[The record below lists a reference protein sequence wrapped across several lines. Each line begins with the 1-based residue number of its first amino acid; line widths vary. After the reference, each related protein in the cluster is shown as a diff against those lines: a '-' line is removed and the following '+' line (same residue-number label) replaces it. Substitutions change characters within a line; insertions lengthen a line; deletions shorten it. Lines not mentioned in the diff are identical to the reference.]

1 MAGITEADMRP
12 VYDADRETGALN
24 AQTVYMD
31 SLRVI
36 SAIRYDRRRLRRADH
51 KPNPDYI
58 RALRTAEEALRALHT
73 FW

>member
-12 VYDADRETGALN
+12 VYDADRETGSGN
-24 AQTVYMD
+24 AQTVFID

-36 SAIRYDRRRLRRADH
+36 SAIRYERRRLRRADY
-51 KPNPDYI
+51 KPNPEYI
-58 RALRTAEEALRALHT
+58 RALRTAEEALRTLHV